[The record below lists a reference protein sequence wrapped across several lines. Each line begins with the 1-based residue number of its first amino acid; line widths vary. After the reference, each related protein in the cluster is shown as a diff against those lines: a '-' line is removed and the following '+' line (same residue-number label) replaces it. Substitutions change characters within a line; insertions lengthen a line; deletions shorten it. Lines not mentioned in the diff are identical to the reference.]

1 MPALMPCTPPAA
13 PPDGGVDATTLA
25 PRPPHTEAADRA
37 RQPLPALEGMERLPP
52 LKRSPGPRPGA
63 VAPRQ
68 PLNTLSL
75 ARKATRS
82 PAASMPH
89 PDAAHPHAE
98 THESPQT
105 QSHALSAVLT
115 VSHTLDLD
123 VMERPD
129 TLALPSF
136 PVLTRDLRRPD
147 ARALAEQSAVAQLR
161 RPQAGPDARRHH
173 HGGQVLP

>member
-13 PPDGGVDATTLA
+13 PPDGGVDATTTA
-25 PRPPHTEAADRA
+25 SRGRKTDDHAHPS
-37 RQPLPALEGMERLPP
+37 LPASQASERLPP
-52 LKRSPGPRPGA
+52 LKRSPGHRPGA

-75 ARKATRS
+75 SRKTAGA
-82 PAASMPH
+82 PAAGVPH
-89 PDAAHPHAE
+89 PDAAQHAD

-115 VSHTLDLD
+115 VNHTLDLD
-123 VMERPD
+123 LNERPD

-136 PVLTRDLRRPD
+136 PVLTGDLRRPD
-147 ARALAEQSAVAQLR
+147 ARVQAEQTAAAQLR
-161 RPQAGPDARRHH
+161 RPQTGPDAHPN
-173 HGGQVLP
+173 GGQGLS

>member
-123 VMERPD
+123 VMESPLIYSFHAQTAVDGVREADIDHERFACNPFSD
-129 TLALPSF
+129 TAMT
-136 PVLTRDLRRPD
+136 VHKRR
-147 ARALAEQSAVAQLR
+147 
-161 RPQAGPDARRHH
+161 
-173 HGGQVLP
+173 